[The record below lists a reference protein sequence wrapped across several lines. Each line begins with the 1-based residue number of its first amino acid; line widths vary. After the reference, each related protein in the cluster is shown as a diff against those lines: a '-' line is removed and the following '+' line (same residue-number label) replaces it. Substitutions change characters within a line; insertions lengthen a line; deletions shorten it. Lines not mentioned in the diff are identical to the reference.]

1 MRGVL
6 PDLLFHPDHVI
17 PVPELVAAVVELAR
31 HGIAHMFMKPDAVQ
45 GQIVILFFGFPDSG
59 VLSLN
64 ILGSGDGFQGSV
76 IARDCM
82 R

>member
-45 GQIVILFFGFPDSG
+45 GQIVILFSG
-59 VLSLN
+59 YPMQAFRLKIFWALETVSRA
-64 ILGSGDGFQGSV
+64 V
-76 IARDCM
+76 
-82 R
+82 